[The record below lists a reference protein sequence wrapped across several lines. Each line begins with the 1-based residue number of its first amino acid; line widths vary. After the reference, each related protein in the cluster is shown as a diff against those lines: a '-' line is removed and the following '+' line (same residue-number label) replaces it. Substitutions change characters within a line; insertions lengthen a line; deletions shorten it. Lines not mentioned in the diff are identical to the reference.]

1 MDSASSTDALLEE
14 RNRIFI
20 VMIRA
25 TPPEEVGPKQIE
37 PW

>member
-25 TPPEEVGPKQIE
+25 TPPEVGPKQIE